1 MFKGYCLLL
10 WALLFTAIC
19 ANAQT
24 EKSKAQLPDP
34 KLPRNGNIDVK
45 HIAIDLR
52 FDLYEKKATGSATIR
67 LTALQPLDKITLD
80 AAFMSILDVTDTTGR
95 KLNFQYAGGE
105 AYDNLGIDLGS
116 VLNPAQ
122 EISIIIKY
130 QTNWKNETD
139 PLNLWG
145 SFGKGIRYFHPTG
158 TEPRKRNQVWSSGA
172 PDYNRYWYPCY
183 DNPADL
189 LTTSFTATVDKELM
203 VISNGK
209 LIHKKENK
217 DDTNTWAWEM
227 KQPHANHNTSFVI
240 GYYAELV
247 QDWGNIRLHNYA
259 YPDEIDAVKASTVR
273 LSDMM
278 SFFSVRTGT
287 PYPYASYSQ
296 VFVQDYP
303 WGGGHNAG
311 LSTISENMID
321 DAGTHADFFYLWDG
335 VEANDLAAQW
345 YGNWIVPKDW
355 ADSWLS
361 KSFARYFDGLYS
373 EYKNGFDE
381 FQFWN
386 RSFNLSSYLADW
398 NARIRRPIVTNR
410 YDQPATMFN
419 DNYASLRGAE
429 VLHMLRSQLGDETW
443 WKLIRN
449 YTQQYG
455 GKQVETSDFKKV
467 VESVA
472 GKSMDWFFDQWLYK
486 TGHPVFKI
494 EKIYDPVKKQL
505 DITVIQEQIQD
516 TISGYPAAKYFSGKV
531 GIELD
536 DSIKEVWLEAK
547 PLNTFSF
554 YLPAAPR
561 FINFD
566 YESRWI
572 KEVKEEKS
580 TEEWLWLLDHS
591 RDILARNQALTVLS
605 SKFNGSLSKEDSNRI
620 IQSFRGI
627 VMGNAYWRLKAT
639 ALSKIRSVVKP
650 PYDNE
655 TVNMLLDI
663 VEKDSSWMRTAAI
676 SFLGFSKDN
685 KFIPLYKKYLSDK
698 SDRVINAAAI
708 ALGKTKDKTVF
719 PILNELRFKSSW
731 KNQSLI
737 SALNGM
743 KELGNKRAIPIA
755 LEALKDTP
763 AMPRWTLATST
774 WDFRIAAAETLVALN
789 AGSEGFDIVYKRY
802 LQSIADNDISDIFNN
817 VLLMA
822 TIGDKRGKPI
832 FDQLKLK
839 FKDHTAALTAIAQ
852 YEDQF
857 NQQVK

>member
-1 MFKGYCLLL
+1 MFKAYWMLLS
-10 WALLFTAIC
+10 ALLFTAMF
-19 ANAQT
+19 AYAQT
-24 EKSKAQLPDP
+24 EKSKTALPDP

-67 LTALQPLDKITLD
+67 LAVLKAVDKITLD
-80 AAFMSILDVTDTTGR
+80 AAYMNMLDVTDTSGH
-95 KLNFQYAGGE
+95 KFNFEYKGGE
-105 AYDNLGIDLGS
+105 AYDNLGIDLGT
-116 VLNPAQ
+116 VFNPEQ
-122 EISIIIKY
+122 EIVIVIKY
-130 QTNWKNETD
+130 ETNWQNEAD

-145 SFGKGIRYFHPTG
+145 SYGKGIRYFHPTG
-158 TEPRKRNQVWSSGA
+158 TEPRKRKQVWSSGA
-172 PDYNRYWYPCY
+172 PDNNRYWYPCY
-183 DNPADL
+183 ENPADL
-189 LTTSFTATVDKELM
+189 LTTEFTATVDNELM
-203 VISNGK
+203 TISNGQ
-209 LIHKKENK
+209 LMRKKENK
-217 DDTNTWAWEM
+217 DGTNTWTWEM
-227 KQPHANHNTSFVI
+227 KQPHANHQTSFII

-247 QDWGNIRLHNYA
+247 QQWGNIRLHNYA

-278 SFFSVRTGT
+278 SFFSVKTGT
-287 PYPYASYSQ
+287 PYPFQSYSQ
-296 VFVQDYP
+296 VFVQDFP

-386 RSFNLSSYLADW
+386 RSFNLNSYLADW
-398 NARIRRPIVTNR
+398 NAGIRRPIVTNR
-410 YDQPATMFN
+410 YDQTSTMFN

-429 VLHMLRSQLGDETW
+429 VLHMLRSQIGDEAW

-455 GKQVETSDFKKV
+455 GKLVETTDFKKV

-486 TGHPVFKI
+486 TGHPVFKV
-494 EKIYDPVKKQL
+494 EKVYDPVKKQL
-505 DITVIQEQIQD
+505 VITVIQEQIPD

-536 DSIKEVWLEAK
+536 DSIKEIWLEAK
-547 PLNTFSF
+547 PVNTFSF
-554 YLPAAPR
+554 DLSTTPR
-561 FINFD
+561 LINFD

-591 RDILARNQALTVLS
+591 RDILARNQALTVLG
-605 SKFNGSLSKEDSNRI
+605 SKFTGSISKQDSSRI

-627 VMGNAYWRLKAT
+627 VQGDAYWRLKAT
-639 ALSKIRSVVKP
+639 ALSRIRSVLKP
-650 PYDNE
+650 PYDKE
-655 TVNMLLDI
+655 TISMLLSI
-663 VEKDSSWMRTAAI
+663 IERDSSWMRTSAI
-676 SFLGFSKDN
+676 SFLGFSKDSQ
-685 KFIPLYKKYLSDK
+685 FIPLYRKYLSDT

-708 ALGKTKDKTVF
+708 ALGKTKDKSVF
-719 PILNELRFKSSW
+719 PILSELRFKSSW

-743 KELGNKRAIPIA
+743 KELGDKRAIPIA
-755 LEALKDTP
+755 LEALKDSP

-774 WDFRIAAAETLVALN
+774 WDFRIAAAETLVALD
-789 AGSEGFDIVYKRY
+789 ARSQAHDIVYKRY
-802 LQSIADNDISDIFNN
+802 QQSLTDNDISDIFNN
-817 VLLMA
+817 VLLIA
-822 TIGDKRGKPI
+822 TIGDKRSKAI
-832 FDQLKLK
+832 FDQLKIK
-839 FKDHTAALTAIAQ
+839 FKDHAAALTAIAQ
-852 YEDQF
+852 YEEQF
-857 NQQVK
+857 NQQLK

>member
-10 WALLFTAIC
+10 LALLFTAIC

-24 EKSKAQLPDP
+24 EKSKVQLPDP

-52 FDLYEKKATGSATIR
+52 FDLYEKKATGSAKIR
-67 LTALQPLDKITLD
+67 LTVLKPLDKITLD
-80 AAFMSILDVTDTTGR
+80 AAYMSILDVTDTTGR
-95 KLNFQYAGGE
+95 KLNFQYTGGE

-116 VLNPAQ
+116 VLNPAE

-130 QTNWKNETD
+130 QTNWQNEAD

-183 DNPADL
+183 ENPADL

-203 VISNGK
+203 LIGNGK

-217 DDTNTWAWEM
+217 DETNTWAWEM

-247 QDWGNIRLHNYA
+247 QDCGNIRLHNYA
-259 YPDEIDAVKASTVR
+259 YPDEVDAVKASTVR

-355 ADSWLS
+355 SDSWLS

-398 NARIRRPIVTNR
+398 NAGIRRPIVTDR

-419 DNYASLRGAE
+419 DNYASLRGPE
-429 VLHMLRSQLGDETW
+429 VLHMLRSQLGDEAW
-443 WKLIRN
+443 WKLISN

-467 VESVA
+467 VELVA

-486 TGHPVFKI
+486 TGHPVFRINKV
-494 EKIYDPVKKQL
+494 YDPVKKQL
-505 DITVIQEQIQD
+505 AITVIQEQIQD

-554 YLPAAPR
+554 DLPAAPR
-561 FINFD
+561 LINFD
-566 YESRWI
+566 YENRWI

-591 RDILARNQALTVLS
+591 RDILARNQALTVLT
-605 SKFNGSLSKEDSNRI
+605 SKFNGSISKQDSSRI

-627 VMGNAYWRLKAT
+627 VQGNAYWRLKAT

-655 TVNMLLDI
+655 TVNMLLYI

-685 KFIPLYKKYLSDK
+685 KFIPLYKKYLSDT

-708 ALGKTKDKTVF
+708 ALGKTKDKAVF
-719 PILNELRFKSSW
+719 PILNELRFKNSW

-737 SALNGM
+737 SALNGL
-743 KELGNKRAIPIA
+743 KELGDKRAIPIA
-755 LEALKDTP
+755 LEALKDSL

-789 AGSEGFDIVYKRY
+789 AGSQAFDIVYKRY

-839 FKDHTAALTAIAQ
+839 FKDHTGALTAIAQ